1 MLTLPPWLDLVRRF
15 LRGPCEYLR
24 DALDALAER
33 LREAI
38 ARVVG
43 QTVAR
48 LVGGVVHALLEDAG
62 AHVAADDR
70 SDRLAGLWDERPGA
84 GPDLALSYDDDGA
97 ADDFSREPVRSA
109 GAPHPQRAARAL
121 AVGCHAVALW
131 FSRSVGRPRIA
142 VAIGVGLVTATAA
155 YIGGPVVAAGAAL
168 AGTAAALAALAGL
181 TRVVAAALARAEES

>member
-1 MLTLPPWLDLVRRF
+1 MLSLPPWLDLVRRF
-15 LRGPCEYLR
+15 LRGPCDYLR

-43 QTVAR
+43 ETVAR

-62 AHVAADDR
+62 AAVAADDR

-84 GPDLALSYDDDGA
+84 GPDLALSSADTGA
-97 ADDFSREPVRSA
+97 ADARGREPFASSR
-109 GAPHPQRAARAL
+109 PLPPQRRARAL
-121 AVGCHAVALW
+121 ALGCQVTAWWL
-131 FSRSVGRPRIA
+131 GRPTGEPRIA
-142 VAIGVGLVTATAA
+142 AALGVGIVTAVAA
-155 YIGGPVVAAGAAL
+155 YVGGPLVAAGAAL

-181 TRVVAAALARAEES
+181 TRVVAAALARAEQS